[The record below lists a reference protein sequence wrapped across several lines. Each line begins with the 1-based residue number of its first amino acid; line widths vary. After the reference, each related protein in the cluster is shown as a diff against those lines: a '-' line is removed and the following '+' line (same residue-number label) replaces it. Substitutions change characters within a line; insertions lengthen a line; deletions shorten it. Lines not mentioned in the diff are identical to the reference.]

1 MFRIVLHSQFPQ
13 LLEQTDGALDAFVSM
28 VFDYTLILNHII
40 TIIIV
45 AFELVMWHPCRLRI
59 MGASKEKGNAK
70 GHIR

>member
-1 MFRIVLHSQFPQ
+1 MFCIVLDSLFPQ
-13 LLEQTDGALDAFVSM
+13 LLEQTDSAFVSM

-40 TIIIV
+40 TIIIM